1 MAPDRQINPALA
13 QSAAESIYDGLA
25 ILGGLTVYDAESK
38 KNVMLVKSRLADALI
53 DLHNSGVACP
63 KPLPHD
69 PLAKRT
75 SRASG

>member
-1 MAPDRQINPALA
+1 MAPDRQINPVLA

-38 KNVMLVKSRLADALI
+38 KNVLLIRSRLADALI

-63 KPLPHD
+63 HPLPHD
-69 PLAKRT
+69 PMAKRT
-75 SRASG
+75 SRARG